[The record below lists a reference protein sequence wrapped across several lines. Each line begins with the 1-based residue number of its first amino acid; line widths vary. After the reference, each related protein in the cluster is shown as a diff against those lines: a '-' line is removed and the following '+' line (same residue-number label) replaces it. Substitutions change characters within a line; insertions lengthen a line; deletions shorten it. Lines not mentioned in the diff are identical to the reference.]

1 MNTTKWRFRGQHS
14 ETTGDRRLDA
24 SSGSGVEEE
33 GEGEDFT
40 TIDKHLGVPVE
51 EVEWMPK
58 PVRWPTDEPNFIPL
72 LKKHKEGTKR
82 CCSSITVFK
91 LSFFCNFFSGSVSS
105 FSLKV

>member
-14 ETTGDRRLDA
+14 ETTGDRRVDA

-58 PVRWPTDEPNFIPL
+58 PLRWPTDEPNFIPL
-72 LKKHKEGTKR
+72 LRKNKKGTKR
-82 CCSSITVFK
+82 
-91 LSFFCNFFSGSVSS
+91 
-105 FSLKV
+105 